1 MRRSTITK
9 WGDIKVGLVLV
20 AGIAAMLWASLSGGG
35 TSIFDTKDTFV
46 CYFENVNGLVGGS
59 PVWMSGVEVG
69 NVKSVSFVNLGPG
82 REVKVVCRVKKSV
95 WHMLTDSSEV
105 LLGTIGFLGDKYV
118 EILPT
123 AYTGKIIEPNDVIR
137 TRDAGS
143 VEAVMKTGEE
153 AIVKAGS
160 LITNLDS
167 LLGRMN
173 RGDGSLGK
181 LATDDALH
189 NNLTKLLANLTELTA
204 RLHANQER
212 IVTSIETTAGAV
224 SELTDKV
231 HNNTGTLGKIVN
243 DPALYDNLSATSAKL
258 DSVMQRINAAEGSLG
273 LFVSDTAFYIETVN
287 LLTRV
292 NNLVA
297 DIEQNPRRYFKFSV
311 F

>member
-1 MRRSTITK
+1 
-9 WGDIKVGLVLV
+9 
-20 AGIAAMLWASLSGGG
+20 
-35 TSIFDTKDTFV
+35 
-46 CYFENVNGLVGGS
+46 
-59 PVWMSGVEVG
+59 
-69 NVKSVSFVNLGPG
+69 
-82 REVKVVCRVKKSV
+82 
-95 WHMLTDSSEV
+95 
-105 LLGTIGFLGDKYV
+105 
-118 EILPT
+118 
-123 AYTGKIIEPNDVIR
+123 
-137 TRDAGS
+137 
-143 VEAVMKTGEE
+143 MKTGEE

>member
-189 NNLTKLLANLTELTA
+189 NNLTALLANLTELTA